1 MANATKHRKRAHR
14 SEKRHFSCLHSMKQ
28 FAPAG
33 GFGLMPDL
41 SAPGE
46 RPEKTL
52 GPRRLMGGN
61 LISKHVGGWLKSSR
75 RRNRKRAGT
84 VEAPV

>member
-14 SEKRHFSCLHSMKQ
+14 SEKRHFSCLHSMRQ
-28 FAPAG
+28 FAPV
-33 GFGLMPDL
+33 MPL
-41 SAPGE
+41 GSYGE
-46 RPEKTL
+46 GAA
-52 GPRRLMGGN
+52 GPRRLLGGN

-84 VEAPV
+84 MEAPV